1 MERVVISMKTDFCLT
16 PGPRYRREGEHS
28 GEEFRIKILEPKFEQ
43 ILLEKKK
50 LIIDLDGTFGY
61 GTSFLEEVFG
71 GLARKY
77 GNINIMDHLEIVSE
91 EEPYLI
97 ADIEKYTTEARNGK

>member
-1 MERVVISMKTDFCLT
+1 VEKVVISMKSDFSLT
-16 PGPRYRREGEHS
+16 PGPRYVIEGEHS
-28 GEEFRIKILEPKFEQ
+28 GEQFRKNVLEPKFAYV
-43 ILLEKKK
+43 LEKKGI
-50 LIIDLDGTFGY
+50 LSIDLDGTFGF

-77 GNINIMDHLEIVSE
+77 KDLNIMDHLEIISE

-97 ADIEKYTTEARNGK
+97 SDIKKYITEATQGK